1 MKPVIAL
8 VGRPNVGKSTL
19 FNRLT
24 RRRDAI
30 VVDVPGV
37 TRDRHYGEGLLGGRS
52 CIVIDTGGLQPDTD
66 DGIYVEMARQ
76 TEQAIVE
83 ADVVLL
89 VTDARAGLTPGDRV
103 IADQLR
109 RLKERVWIAVN
120 KAEGLDPETAAAEFH
135 ELGLGNPVAIS
146 AAHGGGVVAL
156 MEEVMKPFPQDDLAN
171 EGVDKH
177 PRIAIVGRP
186 NVGKSTLVN
195 ALVGEERVLVYGEP
209 GTTRDAIE
217 VPFERNGRRYTLVD
231 TAGLR
236 KRGKSHGALVERF
249 SIIKTLQ
256 ALEASNVAVLVLD
269 ALEGITEQDAHV
281 ASYILERGRAL
292 TIAVNKW
299 EAADKSMRERLKDE
313 LRWQLGFLGFAD
325 TLFISAK
332 SGKGVNE
339 VLRSADA
346 AYAAAFAKL
355 STPKLT
361 RALIAAVERQMPPHR
376 RGYAR
381 PKMRY
386 AHQGGS
392 NPPRVIIHGNSLQHV
407 PDAYKRFLE
416 GWFRD
421 LFKLQG
427 TPLRI
432 DLRTGRN
439 PYDENRKAP
448 VRKRTLGHSKS
459 APRVKS
465 GGKPGGKPG
474 GKSSGRSNKQPRNK
488 AAGRKRP

>member
-1 MKPVIAL
+1 VKPVIAL

-24 RRRDAI
+24 RRRNAI

-52 CIVIDTGGLQPDTD
+52 CIVIDTGGLQPDSD
-66 DGIYVEMARQ
+66 DGIYAEMARQ

-83 ADVVLL
+83 ADAVIL

-103 IADQLR
+103 IAEKLR
-109 RLKERVWIAVN
+109 RLKERVWIAAN

-135 ELGLGNPVAIS
+135 ELGLGSPVAIS
-146 AAHGGGVVAL
+146 AAHGNRVSEL
-156 MEEVMKPFPQDDLAN
+156 IEEVLKPFPQDDPDG
-171 EGVDKH
+171 ESEDKH
-177 PRIAIVGRP
+177 PRIAVVGRP

-195 ALVGEERVLVYGEP
+195 ALVGEERVLVFDKP

-236 KRGKSHGALVERF
+236 KRGKSHGAEVERF
-249 SIIKTLQ
+249 SIVKTLQ
-256 ALEASNVAVLVLD
+256 AIEAANVAVLVLD
-269 ALEGITEQDAHV
+269 AVEGITEQDAHV
-281 ASYILERGRAL
+281 ASYILDRGRAV

-299 EAADKSMRERLKDE
+299 EAADKPMRERLKDE

-346 AYAAAFAKL
+346 AYAAAMAKL
-355 STPKLT
+355 PTPKLT

-421 LFKLQG
+421 AFKLRG

-432 DLRTGRN
+432 ELRTGRN

-448 VRKRTLGHSKS
+448 VRKRTLGHGKS
-459 APRVKS
+459 RPRVKS
-465 GGKPGGKPG
+465 GGRPG
-474 GKSSGRSNKQPRNK
+474 GKSKKQNREK
-488 AAGRKRP
+488 ASGRKRV

>member
-30 VVDVPGV
+30 VVDIPGV

-52 CIVIDTGGLQPDTD
+52 CIVIDTGGLQPDSD
-66 DGIYVEMARQ
+66 DGIYAEMARQ

-83 ADVVLL
+83 ADAVVL

-103 IADQLR
+103 IAEKLR
-109 RLKERVWIAVN
+109 RLKERVWIAAN
-120 KAEGLDPETAAAEFH
+120 KSEGLDPETAAAEFH
-135 ELGLGNPVAIS
+135 ELGLGNPAAIS
-146 AAHGGGVVAL
+146 AAHGGGVTEL
-156 MEEVMKPFPQDDLAN
+156 MEEVLKPFPEDVLAN
-171 EGVDKH
+171 ESESKH

-209 GTTRDAIE
+209 GTTRAAIE
-217 VPFERNGRRYTLVD
+217 VPFERHGRRYTLVD

-236 KRGKSHGALVERF
+236 KRGKSHGAEVERF

-256 ALEASNVAVLVLD
+256 AIEASNVAVLVLD
-269 ALEGITEQDAHV
+269 AVEGITEQDAHV
-281 ASYILERGRAL
+281 ASYILDRGRAV
-292 TIAVNKW
+292 TVAVNKW
-299 EAADKSMRERLKDE
+299 EAADKPMRDRLKDE

-432 DLRTGRN
+432 ELRTGRN

-465 GGKPGGKPG
+465 GGKSK
-474 GKSSGRSNKQPRNK
+474 KQLRNK
-488 AAGRKRP
+488 SAGRKRA